1 MTLLREHRP
10 VALLAAPALAV
21 VLLVVLSRV
30 ASGPVAGTRAPAVL
44 AAVLTAVALV
54 VAAAV
59 GQGSVRWRGALTT
72 LALLTLAYPGT
83 WAVAVLTSGAAA
95 GGWPERVAVSV
106 ATVAHLPLLAAFTL
120 VPVLAVSHLGPGTR
134 TRVAWVVV
142 GLGVAA
148 ALSLV
153 LFLADGEPIGL
164 PALVPWGPGGVLG
177 PVVNLVFLVVAV
189 LAGPVVALLAAWR
202 APGHASR
209 RLALVAAAALGGAV
223 LVMVCGAL
231 APAGTAGATLVLVA
245 MDAALVTVALGCT
258 YALVAPQREP
268 SPADRA
274 ASPREETQPGPTYR
288 DVVGEDLPAP
298 DRLPTADGQPAPD
311 HLLGG
316 DHHPVLTPR
325 ESEVVSLLAEG
336 LSNAGIA
343 ARLVLSQ
350 RTVDAHLRSAFV
362 KLDLP
367 DGPEHNRRVHAAV
380 AWRSDVVPGAGAGA
394 PHA

>member
-1 MTLLREHRP
+1 MALLREHRP
-10 VALLAAPALAV
+10 VALLAVPAVAV
-21 VLLVVLSRV
+21 ILLVVLSHAV
-30 ASGPVAGTRAPAVL
+30 SGPVAGTRAPVVL
-44 AAVLTAVALV
+44 AALLTAAALV
-54 VAAAV
+54 VAAAAL
-59 GQGSVRWRGALTT
+59 GQGWVLWRRALTT
-72 LALLTLAYPGT
+72 LALLALVYPGT

-95 GGWPERVAVSV
+95 GGWPERVAVSL

-120 VPVLAVSHLGPGTR
+120 LPVLAVSYLGQGTR

-164 PALVPWGPGGVLG
+164 PALVPWAPGAVLG
-177 PVVNLVFLVVAV
+177 PVLNLVFLVVAV
-189 LAGPVVALLAAWR
+189 LAGPLAALLAAWR
-202 APGHASR
+202 APGHAAR

-231 APAGTAGATLVLVA
+231 APAGGAGATVVLVA
-245 MDAALVTVALGCT
+245 LDAALATVALGCSS
-258 YALVAPQREP
+258 ALAAPDTDP
-268 SPADRA
+268 SADRLVPVGDEA
-274 ASPREETQPGPTYR
+274 QPGRTTR
-288 DVVGEDLPAP
+288 DTAGERRPAG
-298 DRLPTADGQPAPD
+298 DR
-311 HLLGG
+311 
-316 DHHPVLTPR
+316 HPVLTPR
-325 ESEVVSLLAEG
+325 ESEVVGLLAEG

-367 DGPEHNRRVHAAV
+367 DGPDHNRRVHAAV
-380 AWRSDVVPGAGAGA
+380 AWRGALVDGPGAGD
-394 PHA
+394 PDP